1 MEETTNQEYT
11 IGLDEKSKNNL
22 QKAGR
27 WALVFSVMMCVLSV
41 FAIVISTF
49 TVSHTVG
56 FRTSLFVASMLMC
69 VFAISAL
76 ILAVRFKSLV
86 NNAIRTGD
94 GEALTNAI
102 DKLHRFIVFY
112 FVYTLSN
119 IICLAWYMGSLFTME
134 FYVE

>member
-1 MEETTNQEYT
+1 MEEINNQEYT
-11 IGLDEKSKNNL
+11 IELDEKAKNNL

-49 TVSHTVG
+49 TISHTVG
-56 FRTSLFVASMLMC
+56 FRISLFVASLLMC
-69 VFAISAL
+69 VFSIAAL
-76 ILAVRFKSLV
+76 VLAVRFKSLV
-86 NNAIRTGD
+86 NNAIRTCD
-94 GEALTNAI
+94 GEALTNAV

-119 IICLAWYMGSLFTME
+119 IICLAWYIGSLFTMK